1 MIDRLSKLYKAK
13 DKLSENQESETA
25 NKEKINEIQSEI
37 NDIIRDKKLRQE
49 NPHSPELQAL
59 IDEKENLESSRL
71 TKEKRKRLAAI
82 EEMIVVQLIN
92 DRGMKVAA
100 CKGTDPRE
108 VFNVN
113 TLEHLREAE
122 DLLKED

>member
-1 MIDRLSKLYKAK
+1 MRVVEEK
-13 DKLSENQESETA
+13 DTSDEEHR
-25 NKEKINEIQSEI
+25 INEVNGGLYCFKARDIFPILEGLR
-37 NDIIRDKKLRQE
+37 NDNVKHE
-49 NPHSPELQAL
+49 YY
-59 IDEKENLESSRL
+59 L
-71 TKEKRKRLAAI
+71 TE
-82 EEMIVVQLIN
+82 VVQLIN